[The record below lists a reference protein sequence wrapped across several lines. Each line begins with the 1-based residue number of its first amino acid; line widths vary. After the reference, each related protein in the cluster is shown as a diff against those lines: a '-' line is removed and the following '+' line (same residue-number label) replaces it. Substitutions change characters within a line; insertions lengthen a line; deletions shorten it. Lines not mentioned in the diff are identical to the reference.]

1 MEKWKEELTTLLENG
16 CTDSDIED
24 FVQKHKGTDGREIW
38 DFVGEYYAPERC
50 KGCKHIQMLGMYPCN
65 VCSRNRISE
74 DHYESTQKKKY
85 EFTGETKIIKL
96 SSKKII
102 LHRIRAF
109 FTGRAHN

>member
-38 DFVGEYYAPERC
+38 DFVGEYYAPEQC
-50 KGCKHIQMLGMYPCN
+50 KGCKHIQMLEMYPCN

-96 SSKKII
+96 SSKKNNSSPYPRII
-102 LHRIRAF
+102 
-109 FTGRAHN
+109 